1 MRMFNKHVSKL
12 LSAYCHKEL
21 DASQAD
27 RVSAHLD
34 ACRRCSQEYEEIK
47 LGVHFAE
54 QLPTLTAP
62 DTLWGEIEALLDAKP
77 RTQAA
82 RPRASQR
89 LFGWLPAFAYNPL
102 AVVSAVL
109 VVGLITA
116 LSWYYFRSVDAPW
129 EVTSLEG
136 TVLVD
141 SDRVDEIGSL
151 SVGEWLETGGSS
163 RARISVADIGFVE
176 VEPQTSLR
184 LVRTRLTEHRLELK
198 RGTVH
203 AMIFAPPRLFFV
215 DTPSAT
221 AVDYG
226 CAYTLEVDDAGAT
239 FLHVTMGY
247 VALEHKDRESM
258 VPAGAACAT
267 RPGVGPGTPYFE
279 DATDDLKAALVEIDF
294 ERYTPSAIETVLKEA
309 RAFDTLT
316 LWHLVRQVGEED
328 RGRIYDRISALAT
341 PPEGVTREGV
351 INLDDQVLKAWR
363 DQLEH
368 IWFRQDVP
376 VWKKAW
382 RNVWGG

>member
-12 LSAYCHKEL
+12 LSAYCHGEL
-21 DASQAD
+21 DASRSE
-27 RVSAHLD
+27 RVRAHLQT
-34 ACRRCSQEYEEIK
+34 CRRCGNEYEEIK
-47 LGVHFAE
+47 LGIHFAE
-54 QLPTLTAP
+54 QLTTVTAP
-62 DTLWGEIEALLDAKP
+62 DALWGEIEALLDRRPDKQVTRADAP
-77 RTQAA
+77 R
-82 RPRASQR
+82 RSSR
-89 LFGWLPAFAYNPL
+89 LLPAFAYNPL

-109 VVGLITA
+109 VVGFITA
-116 LSWYYFRSVDAPW
+116 LSWYYFRPVDNAW

-141 SDRVDEIGSL
+141 SDRIDETGSL

-198 RGTVH
+198 RGTLH

-247 VALEHKDRESM
+247 VALELHDRESM

-279 DATDDLKAALVEIDF
+279 DATDALKEALVEIDF
-294 ERYTPSAIETVLKEA
+294 ERSTPAAVETVLREA
-309 RAFDTLT
+309 RPFDTLT
-316 LWHLVRQVGEED
+316 LWHMLARVDEGD
-328 RGRIYDRISALAT
+328 RGRIYDRMLALAP

-351 INLDDQVLKAWR
+351 IKLDKRELRTWR
-363 DQLEH
+363 DELEH
-368 IWFRQDVP
+368 LWFRQDAP
-376 VWKKAW
+376 VWKKA
-382 RNVWGG
+382 

>member
-1 MRMFNKHVSKL
+1 MFNKHVSKL

-21 DASQAD
+21 DASEAD
-27 RVSAHLD
+27 RVRAHLE

-47 LGVHFAE
+47 LGIHFAE

-62 DTLWGEIEALLDAKP
+62 DTLWGEIENLLDASAGNSSAGG
-77 RTQAA
+77 R
-82 RPRASQR
+82 R
-89 LFGWLPAFAYNPL
+89 LTATRRFAGAFAAFAHNRL
-102 AVVSAVL
+102 AVASAVV
-109 VVGLITA
+109 VVGLVTA
-116 LSWYYFRSVDAPW
+116 LTWYYFRSVDAPW

-176 VEPQTSLR
+176 VEPQTSVR

-226 CAYTLEVDDAGAT
+226 CAYTLEVDDAGASL
-239 FLHVTMGY
+239 LHVTAGW
-247 VALEHKDRESM
+247 VSLAAAGGRES
-258 VPAGAACAT
+258 
-267 RPGVGPGTPYFE
+267 
-279 DATDDLKAALVEIDF
+279 L
-294 ERYTPSAIETVLKEA
+294 
-309 RAFDTLT
+309 
-316 LWHLVRQVGEED
+316 
-328 RGRIYDRISALAT
+328 
-341 PPEGVTREGV
+341 
-351 INLDDQVLKAWR
+351 
-363 DQLEH
+363 
-368 IWFRQDVP
+368 
-376 VWKKAW
+376 
-382 RNVWGG
+382 